1 MWQWILTESSAT
13 YGKWYGVEL
22 SEENKKQFLIPE
34 GFAHGFLVLSDEAEF
49 CYKVNDFWHPND
61 EGGLAWND
69 RSDRHP
75 VAGCDRSCQGA
86 PSAGRVLHD
95 GWNTVNTFGE
105 RAIRNVFCFFF
116 SFSSPYCSA
125 AMFFAGEQSKN
136 LNTIADIY
144 DTLADF
150 KMTRKDLIVA
160 LGGGVTGDMAG
171 FAAATYLRG
180 IDFVQIPTSLLAQVD
195 SSVGGKTGVDIAQGK
210 NLVGAFYQPKAVLI
224 DPDTLSTLPDQFI
237 TDGMAEIIKYGC
249 IKDSEFFEM
258 LANGDALEH
267 IDDVIET
274 CVKIK
279 RDVVNRDE
287 KEAGERMLL
296 NFGHTL
302 GHAIEKIYN
311 YTGITHGMAVA
322 VGMVM
327 MTKASEKHG
336 LTEAGTAY
344 KIEEVCA
351 TYGLPTT
358 DDASLEKI
366 AEAAQTD
373 KKTSG
378 SSINVVLLEK
388 IGTSFTK
395 KVAISDLLD
404 FITP

>member
-1 MWQWILTESSAT
+1 MKTIHVSTGSPYDIMIERGILDNCGEIIKKLSNAEKITIVTDTNVAPL
-13 YGKWYGVEL
+13 YKW
-22 SEENKKQFLIPE
+22 
-34 GFAHGFLVLSDEAEF
+34 
-49 CYKVNDFWHPND
+49 
-61 EGGLAWND
+61 
-69 RSDRHP
+69 
-75 VAGCDRSCQGA
+75 
-86 PSAGRVLHD
+86 RVLNSLSQQGYQTTAH
-95 GWNTVNTFGE
+95 
-105 RAIRNVFCFFF
+105 VFQ
-116 SFSSPYCSA
+116 
-125 AMFFAGEQSKN
+125 AGEQSKN

-322 VGMVM
+322 VGLV
-327 MTKASEKHG
+327 
-336 LTEAGTAY
+336 
-344 KIEEVCA
+344 
-351 TYGLPTT
+351 
-358 DDASLEKI
+358 
-366 AEAAQTD
+366 
-373 KKTSG
+373 
-378 SSINVVLLEK
+378 
-388 IGTSFTK
+388 
-395 KVAISDLLD
+395 
-404 FITP
+404 